1 MSITATALQAAAAVT
16 PDNSVQTPAPA
27 PASTDAIANKQTFL
41 QLLIAQI
48 KNQDPLQPTDGV
60 QFLSQ
65 LAQFSQVEQLVAIHQ
80 GIDTLNQT
88 KQNTPAQ
95 ASNGATAPTNG
106 SQS

>member
-16 PDNSVQTPAPA
+16 PDNSVQTPA

-95 ASNGATAPTNG
+95 ASNGAAAPTNG

>member
-1 MSITATALQAAAAVT
+1 MTPFGSVQSSISNTSDPAAGKTATGSTT
-16 PDNSVQTPAPA
+16 PL
-27 PASTDAIANKQTFL
+27 ASQDTFL
-41 QLLIAQI
+41 QLLVAQL

-80 GIDTLNQT
+80 GIDILNQT

-95 ASNGATAPTNG
+95 ASNGAAAPTNG

>member
-1 MSITATALQAAAAVT
+1 MSITATALPAATGVSA
-16 PDNSVQTPAPA
+16 DNSVPAPA
-27 PASTDAIANKQTFL
+27 PASTDSIANKQTFL

-106 SQS
+106 TQA

>member
-1 MSITATALQAAAAVT
+1 MSIAATALTAATGTSAN
-16 PDNSVQTPAPA
+16 DPAPA
-27 PASTDAIANKQTFL
+27 PVPSSTDPVANKQTFL

-60 QFLSQ
+60 QFLTQ

-95 ASNGATAPTNG
+95 ASNGAPAPTNG